1 MSQEEMIDEQ
11 NKPESRVSAENQPAE
26 HRQADTAGAFVP
38 DIAKL
43 SDDDHVYGPADDGK
57 GKRLWK
63 IPTLGWF
70 VLGGLLL
77 CGMAAGLKVILYEA
91 PAPKENIRIAA
102 GAEKVEKVLAQKE
115 DESKKVRSLL
125 ARMDDCVRGYLKADS
140 IDQKLAYVRH
150 PRRVRPLME
159 KYYKDHQMVAEQF
172 RQFAHYQAVGID
184 GSSFVYGR
192 VELADGSS
200 HDLLLEQLQD
210 GSYRVDWESD
220 VYYLP
225 MPWDEFIISR
235 PTQPLVMRV
244 GATSDNF
251 FAYEFSED
259 QYDCFKLTVRD
270 SDDYLFG
277 YAVKGSEASIAMR
290 TFFMKTRKLA
300 GDKAEPVTLMLRF
313 PDQGVSKKSVH
324 IERMM
329 APRWIFVHQHEAEVG
344 KKKTEEP

>member
-1 MSQEEMIDEQ
+1 MTDKQ
-11 NKPESRVSAENQPAE
+11 NEPESRVPAHNQPAE
-26 HRQADTAGAFVP
+26 DRQADTAGAFVP
-38 DIAKL
+38 DVAKL

-91 PAPKENIRIAA
+91 PAPKEKVRVAA
-102 GAEKVEKVLAQKE
+102 GAKKVEKVIAQKE

-125 ARMDDCVRGYLKADS
+125 ERMDDCVRGYLKADS

-150 PRRVRPLME
+150 PKRVRPLME

-184 GSSFVYGR
+184 GASFVYGR
-192 VELADGSS
+192 VVLADDAS
-200 HDLLLEQLQD
+200 HDLLLEQLPN

-220 VYYLP
+220 VCYQA
-225 MPWDEFIISR
+225 MAWDQFLSSR

-244 GATSDNF
+244 GATPDNF

-259 QYDCFKLTVRD
+259 QYDCFKLTARD
-270 SDDYLFG
+270 SDDHVFG
-277 YAVKGSEASIAMR
+277 YAVKGSEVSIAMR
-290 TFFMKTRKLA
+290 SFFMKARQVVSGKS
-300 GDKAEPVTLMLRF
+300 EPFTLLLRF
-313 PDQGVSKKSVH
+313 SESASAKNCVH
-324 IERMM
+324 IDRVM
-329 APRWIFVHQHEAEVG
+329 APRWIFVRQHEADVG
-344 KKKTEEP
+344 TKKTEEP

>member
-1 MSQEEMIDEQ
+1 MIDEQ
-11 NKPESRVSAENQPAE
+11 NEPESRVPAENQLAE
-26 HRQADTAGAFVP
+26 HRQADAVGPFVP

-43 SDDDHVYGPADDGK
+43 SDDDHVYGPADDDK

-70 VLGGLLL
+70 VLGGLMI
-77 CGMAAGLKVILYEA
+77 CGLAAGLKVILYEA

-102 GAEKVEKVLAQKE
+102 GAEKVEKVIAQKE

-270 SDDYLFG
+270 SDDHVFG
-277 YAVKGSEASIAMR
+277 YAVKGSEVSIAMR
-290 TFFMKTRKLA
+290 SFFMKTRQVASGKP
-300 GDKAEPVTLMLRF
+300 EPFTLLLRF
-313 PDQGVSKKSVH
+313 SESASAKNCVH
-324 IERMM
+324 IDRVM
-329 APRWIFVHQHEAEVG
+329 APRWIFVHQHEAEVST
-344 KKKTEEP
+344 KKTEGP